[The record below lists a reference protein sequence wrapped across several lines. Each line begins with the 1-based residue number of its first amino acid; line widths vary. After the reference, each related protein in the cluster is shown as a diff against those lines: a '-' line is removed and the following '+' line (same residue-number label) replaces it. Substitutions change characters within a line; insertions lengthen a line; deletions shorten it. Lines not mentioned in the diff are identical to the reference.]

1 MDLTTKIYT
10 SFSGINAFEKIKI
23 LDFFEKND
31 TRTNNEHLED
41 SISAA
46 LKTVPSFGGFIIA
59 LFNSEEVIIA
69 SAIINFTGMKPYFP
83 SSFITHVAI
92 AKSEENPQKLTDQL
106 IESING
112 QLNEDLCIILKT
124 THPLY
129 KLFRASTFKEK
140 GRFMGTG

>member
-1 MDLTTKIYT
+1 MDLTTRIYT
-10 SFSGINAFEKIKI
+10 SFSGINAFDKIKI
-23 LDFFEKND
+23 LDFFDKND
-31 TRTNNEHLED
+31 SRTNNEYLED

-46 LKTVPSFGGFIIA
+46 LKTVPSFGGLIIA
-59 LFNSEEVIIA
+59 LINLEEDIAA

-83 SSFITHVAI
+83 SSFITHIAI
-92 AKSEENPQKLTDQL
+92 AKSEENPQKLSDQL

-129 KLFRASTFKEK
+129 KLFRASSFKEK
-140 GRFMGTG
+140 GRLLGIR